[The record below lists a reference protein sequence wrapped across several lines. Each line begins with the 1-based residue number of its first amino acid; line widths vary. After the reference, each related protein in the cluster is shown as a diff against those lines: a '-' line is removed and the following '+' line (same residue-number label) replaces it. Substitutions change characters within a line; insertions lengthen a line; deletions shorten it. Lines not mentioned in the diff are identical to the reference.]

1 MPGIPGIPLKHFRA
15 NVSRTSGAAI
25 SDDGGEYGHGY
36 ITGLSVITRGEAS
49 GHDMWIDA
57 DFLSDVT
64 AAGNAA
70 MVCPAPR
77 SAPRTRAGCQ
87 LVPSRGHRALITL

>member
-1 MPGIPGIPLKHFRA
+1 MTGIPEIPLKHFRA
-15 NVSRTSGAAI
+15 SVSRTSGAAI
-25 SDDGGEYGHGY
+25 SDDGGKYGHGY

-70 MVCPAPR
+70 NDGMKARFTHPGQ
-77 SAPRTRAGCQ
+77 SSDGLGT
-87 LVPSRGHRALITL
+87 